1 MSIPSPV
8 PGMPAPPPADE
19 APPTPRQ
26 TAQIVPPPGL
36 FAPTPSAAPTSP
48 ADDLDRT
55 IVVAPRRK
63 LAWTLVVDGGPTLPL
78 TASRVV
84 LGLRPTAPG
93 DAAQPLAIP
102 DATRTLSKVHAR
114 LDLVDGVWTVTDLD
128 ATNGVIVVAADGSE
142 LLLDPGATA
151 PVVERLRLG
160 RVGMRLVATE
170 DVAP

>member
-8 PGMPAPPPADE
+8 PGMPAPGPADG
-19 APPTPRQ
+19 ASPTPRES
-26 TAQIVPPPGL
+26 AQIVPPPGL
-36 FAPTPSAAPTSP
+36 FAPTPSATPTSP
-48 ADDLDRT
+48 ACDLNRT
-55 IVVAPRRK
+55 IVVAPRRR
-63 LAWTLVVDGGPTLPL
+63 LAWSLAVDGGPTLPL

-84 LGLRPTAPG
+84 LGRDP
-93 DAAQPLAIP
+93 AATGEAVQQLAIP

-128 ATNGVIVVAADGSE
+128 ATNGVIVVTADGSE

-160 RVGMRLVATE
+160 RIGMRLVATE